1 MPEETLGVPERVGA
15 LIGARVTSLK
25 NRLEREVKALVACK
39 HGYQAD
45 QCGGCRGMTALGAP
59 IDAILE
65 VLKREGLIAVEL
77 AMEQPVRHRRHL
89 KTLVGVG
96 IGVSFFIGFA
106 GWQGG
111 KLLWRLVKRDTNQ
124 TRQERA

>member
-1 MPEETLGVPERVGA
+1 MPEETRGVPDRIVV
-15 LIGARVTSLK
+15 LIGGRVTSLK

-45 QCGGCRGMTALGAP
+45 QCDQCKGMTALGAP
-59 IDAILE
+59 IGAVLD
-65 VLKREGLIAVEL
+65 VLKREGLITVEL
-77 AMEQPVRHRRHL
+77 AMEQPIRYRRHL

-111 KLLWRLVKRDTNQ
+111 KLLWRLVKRDANPAGHK
-124 TRQERA
+124 RA